1 MVTAYMN
8 PSTELNVLSFLD
20 QVWVE
25 GNQVVFFVVQ
35 AEVVEVVLLFLV
47 LVETLKRMLVV
58 LSVNLS

>member
-1 MVTAYMN
+1 M
-8 PSTELNVLSFLD
+8 
-20 QVWVE
+20 
-25 GNQVVFFVVQ
+25 VFFVVQ